1 MAADGSI
8 NMKAAKSIRMEAA
21 QEIKIAAFSFDAE
34 IGKGGWSEIVAG
46 KNRKTGDEIDMD
58 ADPINLN

>member
-1 MAADGSI
+1 
-8 NMKAAKSIRMEAA
+8 MKAAKSIRMEAA
-21 QEIKIAAFSFDAE
+21 QEIKIAAFKFDAD